1 MRKERG
7 GVEFTTARDEDL
19 YRLSDAKRCGQYLVP
34 VVAQLPR
41 PTSSAD
47 PQALL
52 RARENRRC
60 SSVSKVLMLFV

>member
-52 RARENRRC
+52 RARGT
-60 SSVSKVLMLFV
+60 